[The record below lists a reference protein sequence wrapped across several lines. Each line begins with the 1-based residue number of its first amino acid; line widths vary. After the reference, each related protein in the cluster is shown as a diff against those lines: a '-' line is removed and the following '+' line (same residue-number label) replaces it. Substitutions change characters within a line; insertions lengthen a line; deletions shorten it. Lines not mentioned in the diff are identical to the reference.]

1 MTIYDHV
8 MTLTIV
14 PEILIPQ
21 LYCTLMSKMDYSL
34 EFELLGK

>member
-1 MTIYDHV
+1 

-21 LYCTLMSKMDYSL
+21 LYYTLMSKMDYSL